1 MPLYLVEI
9 NILKIN
15 ADVWNTSQGDWLH
28 VNDYTT
34 QVWDQY
40 STGFTEYFT
49 QTTTVE
55 VFIGYVFR

>member
-1 MPLYLVEI
+1 MYGF
-9 NILKIN
+9 
-15 ADVWNTSQGDWLH
+15 TSQGDWLQ

-40 STGFTEYFT
+40 SAGFTEYFT

>member
-9 NILKIN
+9 NILKITPMYGFN
-15 ADVWNTSQGDWLH
+15 SQGDWLQ

-49 QTTTVE
+49 QTTTVK